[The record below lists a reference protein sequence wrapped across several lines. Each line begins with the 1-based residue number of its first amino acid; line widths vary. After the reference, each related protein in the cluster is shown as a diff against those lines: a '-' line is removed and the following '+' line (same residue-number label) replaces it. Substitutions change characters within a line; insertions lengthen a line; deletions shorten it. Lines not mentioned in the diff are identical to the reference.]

1 MITRI
6 VVVLA
11 FVTAAPLWAQ
21 IGASDAGNESPMVA
35 PPPVSGQ
42 AFSTHPTSEERSNY
56 LTIGLMGEIAY
67 VSNVLPGSG
76 SVPVNDETYSIRPSI
91 SFDRSS
97 FRLRESF
104 SYDPGFM
111 FYKTVTALNQT
122 TENASGSIS
131 YRTSPH
137 SNVSVSDSLLKSSN
151 VFNQPFS
158 IAAGTVSGSQ
168 AIQAATVITPFAD
181 VVSNNGT
188 GEYTYQISETGMVGA
203 SGEVT
208 ELDYPNP
215 TQAPGLY
222 NANGYGG
229 RAFYNA
235 LLSKRQY
242 IGASYEYANV
252 TENGSTGNIA
262 TTTNAVAPFYT
273 FYPRQNVS
281 FSVTGGPQYY
291 SAKVPQEEAVN
302 GWSPSV
308 VVSMHVGMPRATYSA
323 SYQRTVTGGGGL
335 IGAFTMQSG
344 SLDAR
349 VQLNRR
355 WGAGFSMNYTDEKN
369 VVPMSV
375 LGEQGGHTVMGTAS
389 VERHLGQHATAELGY
404 DYLREHYS
412 AIQAVN
418 LSPNSQ
424 RVYVTIS
431 YTLRR
436 PLGR

>member
-1 MITRI
+1 MIRRI
-6 VVVLA
+6 VVILA
-11 FVTAAPLWAQ
+11 FVTAVPIWAQ
-21 IGASDAGNESPMVA
+21 VSTPDAGNESPMVA

-42 AFSTHPTSEERSNY
+42 AFSSHPTSEERSNY
-56 LTIGLMGEIAY
+56 LTIGLMGEVAY
-67 VSNVLPGSG
+67 VSNVLPGSA
-76 SVPVNDETYSIRPSI
+76 SVPVNDETYSIRPSL

-97 FRLRESF
+97 LRLRESF
-104 SYDPGFM
+104 SYNPGFM
-111 FYKTVTALNQT
+111 FYQTVTALNQS

-137 SNVSVSDSLLKSSN
+137 TNLSVSDSFLKSSN

-158 IAAGTVSGSQ
+158 LATGTVSGSQ
-168 AIQAATVITPFAD
+168 ASQAAIVITPFAD
-181 VVSNNGT
+181 VISNNGT
-188 GEYTYQISETGMVGA
+188 TEFTYQISETGMLGV
-203 SGEVT
+203 SGGVT

-222 NANGYGG
+222 NANGYSGTG
-229 RAFYNA
+229 FYNTR
-235 LLSKRQY
+235 LSKRQY

-252 TENGSTGNIA
+252 TENGSIGNISTA
-262 TTTNAVAPFYT
+262 TNAVDPFYT
-273 FYPRQNVS
+273 FYPQHNIS
-281 FSVTGGPQYY
+281 FSVSVGPQYY
-291 SAKVPQEEAVN
+291 SATVPQTGTVS

-308 VVSMHVGMPRATYSA
+308 VGSMHVGTPRATYSA

-335 IGAFTMQSG
+335 IGAFTMQNG

-349 VQLNRR
+349 VQLSRT
-355 WGAGFSMNYTDEKN
+355 WGTGFSMSYVDEKN
-369 VVPMSV
+369 VLPMSV
-375 LGEQGGHTVMGTAS
+375 LGEQGGHMFMGVAS

-412 AIQAVN
+412 AIQAIN

-424 RVYVTIS
+424 RVYITIS